1 MIQHKLTEN
10 YLREGETHS
19 ILYFLFFFPPL
30 SFPPHPRRGRGKR
43 GDIGTSATDSHGCV
57 WQRLCSFLAGPSP
70 RPQRWGP
77 GYPVSRE
84 FFIPAPGTRA
94 ATKAKRTQYLPIF
107 QEMTTETEG
116 SESLFWHGQIANLFK
131 FFSKRGKKAGKNPP
145 ELAAPHVLVEM
156 LQTWLPLTSAT

>member
-10 YLREGETHS
+10 YLREGETHG
-19 ILYFLFFFPPL
+19 ILYLIFFFPLVIP
-30 SFPPHPRRGRGKR
+30 PPHPHQGRGKR

-77 GYPVSRE
+77 GYPASRDFSSQGRGLE
-84 FFIPAPGTRA
+84 
-94 ATKAKRTQYLPIF
+94 LPPRLNEHNIYP
-107 QEMTTETEG
+107 
-116 SESLFWHGQIANLFK
+116 
-131 FFSKRGKKAGKNPP
+131 FSKKRRRRWKGPSHYFGAGRLLTCLNFFQKGEKKEGKNPP